1 VPGPV
6 PDPSA
11 GDPTSTAA
19 LVDPFTAVDPSV
31 WSVWTMTPGSTASAS
46 GGVLRLA
53 PEPGVAPSGVFV
65 AATVSR
71 RFTGSSFSARVGVV
85 APGEVNAELRLLAAP
100 PLDQTHDVGF
110 KYESGALYA
119 VQTVG
124 GALRVVGSAAYAP
137 AAHAFW
143 RLREAGGTVTWETSP
158 DGAAWAPLATLPTS
172 ALGFSTDVVTPMLDV
187 VEYGPTAAP
196 GTATF
201 ERLNR

>member
-1 VPGPV
+1 
-6 PDPSA
+6 
-11 GDPTSTAA
+11 
-19 LVDPFTAVDPSV
+19 VDAFDGLDPSV
-31 WSVWTMTPGSTASAS
+31 WSVWEMTPGSHASAS

-65 AATVSR
+65 AAATSR
-71 RFTGSSFSARVGVV
+71 RFTGSSFSAKVGVV
-85 APGEVNAELRLLAAP
+85 APGEVNANLRVLAAP
-100 PLDQTHDVGF
+100 PLDQTHDLGLVFERGV
-110 KYESGALYA
+110 LYA
-119 VQTVG
+119 IHTVSG
-124 GALRVVGSAAYAP
+124 DMRVVASAPYDP
-137 AAHAFW
+137 VGQAFW

-158 DGAAWAPLATLPTS
+158 DGRAWAPLATLPTS